1 VTLAAAG
8 NEVDEMSMEGQVHL
22 VEQPLAAA
30 AGGPPAEPGID
41 IRGDQMQLTRATRP
55 DAKAIVSGRPAIV
68 KGRGLDLQGP
78 MVEFD
83 RGQNRLTV
91 DGAGKLSLPMA
102 GGAGAPESLAFL
114 KGLPAT
120 RTIDVEGGETGD
132 YTLTLVAGG
141 TPGGG
146 DMGDMGGEDLGFTAI
161 DQLMA
166 MEGADD
172 HILNV
177 VCSAVDTLDLISTM
191 ETMTEDQLM
200 ARIEAGERF
209 TNAAYASGLA
219 LGFARDE
226 VENQV
231 AEFGAAML
239 LDPEMAVDV
248 PSARQECMGLVG

>member
-1 VTLAAAG
+1 MMTRAALFAAAGLAALLTAGTATAQSISVGQTVSGTISTSDAIVEEDGSHYDCWVFTAAAG
-8 NEVDEMSMEGQVHL
+8 NYTVDYRS
-22 VEQPLAAA
+22 
-30 AGGPPAEPGID
+30 
-41 IRGDQMQLTRATRP
+41 
-55 DAKAIVSGRPAIV
+55 DAFDAFVGV
-68 KGRGLDLQGP
+68 GRGSDCTVP
-78 MVEFD
+78 VEFYND
-83 RGQNRLTV
+83 
-91 DGAGKLSLPMA
+91 DGAASLDSHLEFA
-102 GGAGAPESLAFL
+102 TDGGTWFIKANTL
-114 KGLPAT
+114 
-120 RTIDVEGGETGD
+120 EGGETGD

-141 TPGGG
+141 TPGG
-146 DMGDMGGEDLGFTAI
+146 GDMGGEDLGFTAI

-177 VCSAVDTLDLISTM
+177 VCAAVDTLDLISTM